1 MSLKNEGSNALKD
14 SQVYPAKPESEA
26 KPQTNKKKKK
36 KNPGL
41 LATEIGAVLAA
52 ILFFGIPFYFVIVNS
67 FKTSG
72 EAAAMNI
79 SWPSTFQA
87 IENYREVLTLNDGV
101 VIRAF
106 INSTI
111 ITVGAIITLIIICSM
126 AGFVLQRRQG
136 LSKKLNYVILAGLMI
151 PPSIVPTIWVLQ
163 TIGVF
168 KTMPGIIF
176 LESALHFSF
185 AALLYTAFVA
195 TIPKELDEAALIDGC
210 GPFSLFFR
218 IIFPL
223 LKPVTSTVIVLSS
236 IQIYNDF
243 ENMLYFFPGA
253 DNATVQLT
261 LYNFTGLYGTSYHLL
276 FADVIMIS
284 IPPLILFIFFN
295 KKIVAGMTAGAVKG

>member
-1 MSLKNEGSNALKD
+1 MSLKTEGSSAFKD
-14 SQVYPAKPESEA
+14 TRIYPDKS
-26 KPQTNKKKKK
+26 KDKNWVKTTRRKKKR
-36 KNPGL
+36 GL
-41 LATEIGAVLAA
+41 LAMEVFAVLVS
-52 ILFFGIPFYFVIVNS
+52 LVFFGIPFYFVFVNS
-67 FKTSG
+67 FKSSA
-72 EAAAMNI
+72 EAAAMNL

-87 IENYREVLTLNDGV
+87 IENYREVLMLNDGV

-106 INSTI
+106 MNSTI
-111 ITVGAIITLIIICSM
+111 STLASVAILIIICSM
-126 AGFVLQRRQG
+126 AGYVLQRREG
-136 LSKKLNYVILAGLMI
+136 ISKKLNYLILIGLMI
-151 PPSIVPTIWVLQ
+151 PPAIVPTIWMLQ
-163 TIGVF
+163 SIGLF
-168 KTMPGIIF
+168 KTLPGIIF

-185 AALLYTAFVA
+185 ASLLFTAFVA
-195 TIPKELDEAALIDGC
+195 TIPRELDEAALMDGC
-210 GPFSLFFR
+210 GPFNLFFR

-261 LYNFTGLYGTSYHLL
+261 LYNFTGIYGTSYHLL

-295 KKIVAGMTAGAVKG
+295 KKIIGGMTAGAVKG